1 VLEAELRLLVVA
13 GAFGSSLLAFVLLLA
28 IGAFLAGF
36 EQTGARGTGLLL
48 VVCAV
53 VAFSAALFLVFA
65 RPGYFGGR
73 LRRPLGMVVTFV
85 AAAPVVALAWAAL
98 FFTGLP
104 LGTDLPLMDWPL
116 FAAGLVL
123 ALGSVSIL
131 ALGYRRASERIARSA
146 PAAEPASAER
156 DEEEIRVRRV

>member
-1 VLEAELRLLVVA
+1 MRLLVVA
-13 GAFGSSLLAFVLLLA
+13 GALGSSLLAFVLLLA

-48 VVCAV
+48 VVSAV

-73 LRRPLGMVVTFV
+73 LRRPLGMVVTFI

-116 FAAGLVL
+116 FAGGLVL

-131 ALGYRRASERIARSA
+131 ALGYRRASERMARSA

-156 DEEEIRVRRV
+156 DEDEIRVRRV

>member
-53 VAFSAALFLVFA
+53 VAFAAALFLVLA

-73 LRRPLGMVVTFV
+73 LRRPLGMVVTLV
-85 AAAPVVALAWAAL
+85 AAAPVAALAWAAL
-98 FFTGLP
+98 FFTGVP

-116 FAAGLVL
+116 FAGGLVL

-131 ALGYRRASERIARSA
+131 ALGYRRVSERIARLE
-146 PAAEPASAER
+146 PAAEPPSAKR
-156 DEEEIRVRRV
+156 DEYEIRVTRV

>member
-1 VLEAELRLLVVA
+1 MRLLVLA

-48 VVCAV
+48 VVSAAV
-53 VAFSAALFLVFA
+53 TFAAALFLMLA
-65 RPGYFGGR
+65 RPGYFRGR
-73 LRRPLGMVVTFV
+73 LRRPLGMVITFV

-98 FFTGLP
+98 FFTGVP
-104 LGTDLPLMDWPL
+104 LGTELPMMDWPI
-116 FAAGLVL
+116 FAGGLVL

-131 ALGYRRASERIARSA
+131 ALGYRRVSERIAGSG
-146 PAAEPASAER
+146 PAAETASTER
-156 DEEEIRVRRV
+156 DADEIRVTPV